1 MKNNNY
7 VLHLI
12 AFIIV
17 ALFLSACSNN
27 EYVPKPRGY
36 YRINLPEKEYKD
48 YHSACNYSFKIPVYA
63 DVRDDSSRDSQPCW
77 KNIVYPTLNGKIHL
91 SYFKITNQNMLAS
104 LIEDSRRLV
113 FKHTVKAEGIQESK
127 ISNDQS
133 KVYGL
138 FYDIEG
144 NAASSIQFFVTDSTN
159 NFLRGALYFYAEPQ
173 ADSIAPVLEFVKKDI
188 MIMLES
194 FNWK

>member
-7 VLHLI
+7 IIHFFTLI
-12 AFIIV
+12 II
-17 ALFLSACSNN
+17 AIFFSACSNN

-36 YRINLPEKEYKD
+36 YRINLPEKSYVD
-48 YHSACNYSFKIPVYA
+48 YSSGCNYSFKIPVYA
-63 DVRDDSSRDSQPCW
+63 DVRNDSSRDSQPCW
-77 KNIVYPTLNGKIHL
+77 KNVVYPTLNGRLHL
-91 SYFKITNQNMLAS
+91 SYFKIENQKMLGS

-144 NAASSIQFFVTDSTN
+144 NAASSIQFFVTDSSS

-188 MIMLES
+188 MVMLES